1 MNESFHL
8 LASAAGYLE
17 NIRWAILL
25 FISLVVSIALHEF
38 GHAWMADRCGDPLP
52 RRQGRV
58 TLNPLAHADRFGTLI
73 LPALMIF
80 VPALLGGPSGVIFGW
95 GKPVMVSLPNAST
108 RMRDDILT
116 TLAGPAM
123 NLILAVSGAVLL
135 GVSAGV
141 FGVNSAPS
149 MFFILFIQL
158 NLALMIFNLIPI
170 PPLDGSRLL
179 FYGVKMKEETFYKLA
194 ANSWW
199 IFLALILLP
208 APGNS
213 FLSWVLGPIFKM
225 TMGPLLSFAQVIA
238 DCFQ

>member
-1 MNESFHL
+1 MTTSLSFL
-8 LASAAGYLE
+8 IANVGFLE
-17 NIRWAILL
+17 NMRWAILL

-58 TLNPLAHADRFGTLI
+58 TLNPLAHADYFGTLI
-73 LPALMIF
+73 LPGLMIF
-80 VPALLGGPSGVIFGW
+80 VPALFGGPPGVIFGW
-95 GKPVMVSLPNAST
+95 GKPVMISLPNAST

-123 NLILAVSGAVLL
+123 NLILAVLGTILL
-135 GVSAGV
+135 GITAGTL
-141 FGVNSAPS
+141 GVNSSAS

-179 FYGVKMKEETFYKLA
+179 FHAVKMKEETFFKLS

-213 FLSWVLGPIFKM
+213 FLTWVLAPIFKF
-225 TMGPLLSFAQVIA
+225 TMNPLLHFAQAIA
-238 DCFQ
+238 NCF